1 MRSLLAALAL
11 LAGACAAFGPDE
23 AEARLNAKRD
33 CTTPKFETPI
43 QHAPPVVQYAPAP
56 VPLQQVVTPPTYMQ
70 TPDTTVTIPGQTV
83 TFTTPPQTVVVPGTR
98 VEVPGTV
105 QTFQAP
111 VIPYA
116 QPICPEEPPRTP
128 VKTFLQQRKLRREK
142 HKGMEEPAAAVD
154 EQARCKRCKK
164 KIKWDEPELAEV

>member
-1 MRSLLAALAL
+1 MKSLLAALAIV
-11 LAGACAAFGPDE
+11 AGACMAFGPDD

-33 CTTPKFETPI
+33 CTTPKFDAPV

-56 VPLQQVVTPPTYMQ
+56 VPLQQIVTPPSFVETPPQAVTVPGQ
-70 TPDTTVTIPGQTV
+70 TITLPPTTVT
-83 TFTTPPQTVVVPGTR
+83 VPGTR

-116 QPICPEEPPRTP
+116 QPICPDEAPKRTP
-128 VKTFLQQRKLRREK
+128 LKTFWEQRKLKREK
-142 HKGMEEPAAAVD
+142 HLGMEEQSA
-154 EQARCKRCKK
+154 CKK
-164 KIKWDEPELAEV
+164 CKKRIRGWETADAVLV